1 MPPRTL
7 ASFAALVRSLSLGTA
22 TALAVTACASAPPAD
37 DGGPPVGAV
46 QVLGARNVELAAG
59 KFLEL
64 NCDVPASAI
73 VAATA
78 PGAFEGHF
86 ASDQSIAWNI
96 HEHAGPDVAILGEG
110 TGLTGSLRFV
120 PTHPGP
126 VSLLWKNAS
135 EAVAHLALTMDAV
148 PPGTTCSWYP

>member
-1 MPPRTL
+1 MLRRPL
-7 ASFAALVRSLSLGTA
+7 ATSGHSFSLRAVAAFALS
-22 TALAVTACASAPPAD
+22 ACASAPPAAD
-37 DGGPPVGAV
+37 RPPVGPV
-46 QVLGARNVELAAG
+46 QVLGDRTVELAAG

-64 NCDVPASAI
+64 NCEVPASAI
-73 VAATA
+73 IAATA
-78 PGAFEGHF
+78 PGAFESHF

-96 HEHAGPDVAILGEG
+96 HEHAGQDVAILGEG
-110 TGLTGSLRFV
+110 TGLTRQLRYV

-135 EAVAHLALTMDAV
+135 DAVAQLALTMDAV

>member
-1 MPPRTL
+1 MLPR
-7 ASFAALVRSLSLGTA
+7 SFAASGRSTVMRAAAALGLS
-22 TALAVTACASAPPAD
+22 ACASAPPAD
-37 DGGPPVGAV
+37 GDAAPLGSA
-46 QVLGARNVELAAG
+46 QVLGDRNVDLAAG

-86 ASDQSIAWNI
+86 ASDQAIAWNI
-96 HEHAGPDVAILGEG
+96 HEHAGQDVAILGEG
-110 TGLTGSLRFV
+110 PGLTGQLRVV

-126 VSLLWKNAS
+126 VSLRWKNAS
-135 EAVAHLALTMDAV
+135 EAVAHLALTMGAV